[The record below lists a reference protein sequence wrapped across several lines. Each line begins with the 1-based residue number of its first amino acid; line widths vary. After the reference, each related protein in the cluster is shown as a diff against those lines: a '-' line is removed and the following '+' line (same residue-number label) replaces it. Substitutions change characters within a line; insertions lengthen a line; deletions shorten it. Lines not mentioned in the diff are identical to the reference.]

1 MVLAFPTH
9 EPPHGMLSC
18 LACAEGPDGKVGG
31 SIGFLAGVRVL
42 MVSLQVKV
50 GRKAM
55 TLSIGDGANDVAMIQ
70 EANVGCGLLGHEL
83 ASSRYCACVRVPDAF
98 ASGLLP
104 RQQCLAASGGI
115 DNF

>member
-1 MVLAFPTH
+1 MVLASPAH

-31 SIGFLAGVRVL
+31 SIGFLAGARVL

-55 TLSIGDGANDVAMIQ
+55 TLSIGDG
-70 EANVGCGLLGHEL
+70 GKCGLW
-83 ASSRYCACVRVPDAF
+83 
-98 ASGLLP
+98 ASGTRARKQSILCM
-104 RQQCLAASGGI
+104 RACSRCIRVWALA
-115 DNF
+115 